1 MSRDETRASGE
12 FGALVRRHRMARGLS
27 QDELA
32 ERAGL
37 TSRTIANLERGR
49 TSRPYRSS
57 VQAVADAL
65 GLPEAQRIQ
74 LDRASR
80 TVAERV
86 AAAAPVAARPAAAA
100 AQPPPGAPHQLPAAV
115 PHFAG
120 RVRELGALTAI
131 ASQAAGS
138 SAAMVIAAIA
148 GTAGVGKTA
157 LAVHWAHQAAGQFP
171 DGQLYVNLRGYD
183 QGQPMTATD
192 ALAGFLR
199 ALGVHGPDI
208 PPEPDERA
216 ARYRSLLA
224 GRRMVILLDNASD
237 VEQVRPL
244 LPGTPGCV
252 VLVTSRDALAG
263 LVARDGARRLD
274 LDLLPPEDAVSLLR
288 ALIGSRADD
297 GPAAMALAGYCC
309 LLPLA
314 LRVAAELAIARPDA
328 PLADLA
334 GELSDQQRRL
344 DLLDAGGDSRTAVR
358 AVFYCSYRHLDA
370 AAGTAFLLLGL
381 HPGADLDLYAAAAL
395 VGTAPEQARRLLDQL
410 SRAHLIHSTGPDR
423 WAMHDLL
430 RAYARDLAQNGD
442 PGARNSEPGGQNGD
456 LAASRATRPAL
467 SRLLDH
473 YLYTAALAMDALE
486 PAEQHRRPRIDP
498 PGTAAPPVTSPDA
511 ARGWLDA
518 ERENLTT
525 AAAYAADHG
534 WPDHAIRLATT
545 VFRYLDV
552 GGHYGEATAIH
563 GHARRAARDTGDRA
577 AEAAALTGLGG
588 VDLRL
593 HRYQRAARHFRQ
605 ALERY
610 RQTGD
615 RSGEA
620 RSLNNLGIVELQQG
634 SYQQATDHY
643 QRALALFRLNG
654 DQSGEVRV
662 LNCLGEADLRQG
674 RYQQAVGH
682 LAPALDLCRQIGDRS
697 SEAYAQVVIGEAELR
712 QGRSEQAAGHLVAA
726 LALFREIGDRAGE
739 AYALGNLGGVDLRQ
753 GRYQAAARQQEQALA
768 LFREIADQAG
778 EASALNGLGSVLVAS
793 GRAGDARTQHAAAL
807 AVATQIGDKHQ
818 QARAHHGLGDAHHAA
833 GEAGQARSHWRQA
846 RTLYAELGA
855 PEADQVLG
863 QLSDAAPNVG
873 ASN

>member
-12 FGALVRRHRMARGLS
+12 FGELVRRHRMARGLS

-37 TSRTIANLERGR
+37 TARTIANLERGR

-57 VQAVADAL
+57 VQAIADAF
-65 GLPEAQRIQ
+65 GLPEAQRAQ

-80 TVAERV
+80 TVSQ
-86 AAAAPVAARPAAAA
+86 PAAAA
-100 AQPPPGAPHQLPAAV
+100 DPEPAWPTAAAPLLPAVLHQLPAAV
-115 PHFAG
+115 PHFVG
-120 RVRELGALTAI
+120 RARELGALTAV
-131 ASQAAGS
+131 ASQAAGT
-138 SAAMVIAAIA
+138 SAAVVISAIA

-157 LAVHWAHQAAGQFP
+157 LAVHWAHQAAAQFP
-171 DGQLYVNLRGYD
+171 DGQLYVNLLGYD
-183 QGQPMTATD
+183 QSQPMAATD

-199 ALGVHGPDI
+199 ALGVGGPDI

-224 GRRMVILLDNASD
+224 GRRMVIVLDNASN

-263 LVARDGARRLD
+263 LVARDGARRLA

-288 ALIGSRADD
+288 ALIGSRVDD
-297 GPAAMALAGYCC
+297 GPAAAMALAGYCC

-314 LRVAAELAIARPDA
+314 LRVAAELAAAQPDA

-334 GELSDQQRRL
+334 GELSDQQQRL

-358 AVFYCSYRHLDA
+358 AVFYCSYRHLDT
-370 AAGTAFLLLGL
+370 AAGDAFRLLGL

-395 VGTAPEQARRLLDQL
+395 LDTTPELARRLLDQL
-410 SRAHLIHSTGPDR
+410 SRAHLIHYTGPDR
-423 WAMHDLL
+423 CAMHDLL

-442 PGARNSEPGGQNGD
+442 PGDRNGEP
-456 LAASRATRPAL
+456 AADRQTRPAL
-467 SRLLDH
+467 TRLLDH
-473 YLYTAALAMDALE
+473 YLYTAALAMNALV
-486 PAEQHRRPRIDP
+486 PAEKHRRPRIDP
-498 PGTAAPPVTSPDA
+498 PGTSAPPITSPDA
-511 ARGWLDA
+511 ARAWLDA

-545 VFRYLDV
+545 VFRYLDF
-552 GGHYGEATAIH
+552 GGHYGEAIAIH
-563 GHARRAARDTGDRA
+563 GHARRAARETGDRA
-577 AEAAALTGLGG
+577 AEADALTGLGG

-593 HRYQRAARHFRQ
+593 RRYQRAARHFRQ
-605 ALERY
+605 ALDRY

-643 QRALALFRLNG
+643 QQALALFRLAG
-654 DQSGEVRV
+654 DRSGEVRV
-662 LNCLGEADLRQG
+662 LNCLGESDLRQG

-682 LAPALDLCRQIGDRS
+682 LAPMLGLCREIGDRS

-712 QGRSEQAAGHLVAA
+712 RGRPEQAAGHLGAA
-726 LALFREIGDRAGE
+726 LTLFRAIGDRAGE
-739 AYALGNLGGVDLRQ
+739 AYALSNLGGVDLRQ
-753 GRYQAAARQQEQALA
+753 GRYQAAGRQQEQALA

-778 EASALNGLGSVLVAS
+778 EASALNGLGSVLLAS
-793 GRAGDARTQHAAAL
+793 GRASDARARHAAAL

-818 QARAHHGLGDAHHAA
+818 QARALHGLGDAHHGLGA
-833 GEAGQARSHWRQA
+833 AGQACSHWQQA

-855 PEADQVLG
+855 PEADLVLA
-863 QLSDAAPNVG
+863 QLSEDSPNVRAG
-873 ASN
+873 N